1 MADILNISDLGS
13 LEIIEIYDYY
23 DQPILFA
30 CKNAAGHL
38 YLVVAADEDEQ
49 HETWLYMEISVER
62 LNLIRSGAI
71 DLHDAF
77 VYPESDCLFQV
88 RFPYDNSTSPQIES
102 IEANQVPKDMLPT
115 PGESLNLE
123 TEMPPVLSDTEPMS
137 KNNQDLEPIL
147 LDKGTITTQGYLGI
161 GSESTKVNL
170 GFQSVLNYIRE
181 HARSERQKGDLFEQ
195 LMQKYFTEDPDYKEQ
210 FSEVYLW
217 KQWAATR
224 TEFDGRDIGIDLVAQ
239 KHDGGFCAIQCKC
252 YAPDTRIS
260 RDDLNSF
267 LATASLPPFADNT
280 RILVNTGGELGENAL
295 RTIEPLGDKFRII
308 RFRDLEN
315 SPFEWPDLSIQA
327 PQQLTYKQRKF
338 HLKDHQQEAFDDV
351 INGFKASD
359 RGKLI
364 MACGTGKTFTA
375 LKIAEQI
382 AGTEGRVLY
391 LVPSISLLS
400 QAMREWSEQR
410 GVDHSYIGICS
421 DTRAGDTTEDSS
433 IQELKIPVTT
443 HPSEISRALHKP
455 DTGKM
460 TVVFCTYQSL
470 PLIEEVQNSG
480 APQFDIIFCD
490 EAHRTT
496 GVDKPGDK
504 TSHFVLVHDADRIR
518 ANKRLYMTA
527 TPRLYT
533 ENARKKAADYN
544 VEVFSM
550 DDEDKYG
557 PQFHR
562 LPFSKAVELGELS
575 DYKVAIFGISEH
587 EVNEKLAGN
596 TGKYGSEININD
608 ATRIIGCWRALQNPE
623 NKEKDD
629 ETLRPLKRVIA
640 FTNRIDESK
649 ALKTYWN
656 QIIEDALEKLPED
669 EQPTNFLCET
679 EHVDGTV
686 HALNRKTR
694 LDWLKNENYDD
705 SEDDSDG
712 KDVCRI
718 LSNARCLSEGIDVPA
733 LDAVIFYKPRKS
745 HIDVVQAVGRVM
757 RKAPGKQFGYV
768 ILPVAIPDDKDPA
781 AALNDNERF
790 SNVWSVLNALRSH
803 DDRFDGQINS
813 IDLNKKLP
821 DSIVIG
827 GGGDGDPDWV
837 GEQLTLMP
845 IEIPVDAILSK
856 IVEKCGDKR
865 YWENWAKDVAEIFER
880 LVDRIQNLL
889 DNSENAILRK
899 RFESF
904 HDELKKTINTSITRE
919 NAIDMMAQHILTSP
933 VFDALFVDYDFS
945 SGNPV
950 ANALDNLQKDFAEF
964 GLESETRDLQGF
976 YDSVRSRVSGVKS
989 SHGRQ
994 EVLSDLYEQ
1003 FFKKA
1008 LKKEAE
1014 RLGIAYTPIPLV
1026 DFVLHSVNDVLLEEF
1041 GKTISDEGVHV
1052 LDPFTGTGT
1061 FIVQLLQS
1069 GLIQP
1074 DDLGRKYR
1082 KELHANEILLLAYYI
1097 ASVNIEEA
1105 FRGQHGRDS
1114 SYEPFNGIVLT
1125 DTFNLN
1131 KSENPTLFP
1140 KERMVENNER
1150 AERQQELD
1158 IEVIIGNP
1166 PWSAWQKSSADDN
1179 QNVEYLELEERV
1191 SETYAARTTATLK
1204 NSLYDTYKMAIRWA
1218 SDRIVERGIV
1228 AFVTPASWIDGNVDA
1243 GIRACL
1249 TDEFNSIY
1257 VLNLLGDARIYGEE
1271 GRYQGE
1277 GVFGSATQS
1286 PVAITVLVKNPDATH
1301 DSCHVHY
1308 QDIGGTLKRNEKLKV
1323 LREVVS
1329 IRGLNDWRIITP
1341 NKHYDWVDQ
1350 RSDAFTEFYPLGTK
1364 ETKAGKADNAIFKLF
1379 SNGYKTSRDKYI
1391 YNFSND
1397 ACAENAQ
1404 RMIKDYLAAIAELEA
1419 NHELKVKEVA
1429 RRYTANIQWDREL
1442 ENNLKRGKTTEFDV
1456 QYIRKAAYRPF
1467 VKTNCY
1473 ADYTFA
1479 NCKYLQDLI
1488 FPDSCSENIVICVPG
1503 TGSKIPFSTLITN
1516 TMPDLELINKG
1527 QGFPRYRYPKSVS
1540 TNRVLVGNDL
1550 ERIDN
1555 ISDTALSTFRDHYD
1569 DNTITK
1575 DDIFNY
1581 VYGILHAPSYKEQF
1595 ANDLSKMLPRL
1606 PYAPDFRAF
1615 AEAGKS
1621 LTDLHLNYE
1630 TCERFPNLKVEPRK
1644 QDLFYKE
1651 KPEYFLLGTRAM
1663 RFADKNKKDT
1673 LIINEHVQL
1682 SGIPKEAHEYVVNGR
1697 TPLEWFINRYKITLP
1712 EKNKGILNDANAW
1725 FKNPRDLITAIE
1737 RIIYVSVESTKIIEN
1752 LPSEITD
1759 DSNG

>member
-1 MADILNISDLGS
+1 MS
-13 LEIIEIYDYY
+13 
-23 DQPILFA
+23 
-30 CKNAAGHL
+30 
-38 YLVVAADEDEQ
+38 
-49 HETWLYMEISVER
+49 ET
-62 LNLIRSGAI
+62 A
-71 DLHDAF
+71 
-77 VYPESDCLFQV
+77 
-88 RFPYDNSTSPQIES
+88 
-102 IEANQVPKDMLPT
+102 
-115 PGESLNLE
+115 
-123 TEMPPVLSDTEPMS
+123 
-137 KNNQDLEPIL
+137 
-147 LDKGTITTQGYLGI
+147 QGYLGI
-161 GSESTKVNL
+161 DSEIAKVNL
-170 GFQSVLNYIRE
+170 GFQSVLNHIRE
-181 HARSERQKGDLFEQ
+181 RARSEYRKGELFEQ
-195 LMQKYFTEDPDYKEQ
+195 LMQKYFTEDPDYKDQ

-217 KQWAATR
+217 KEWAQLR
-224 TEFDGRDIGIDLVAQ
+224 PDFDGRDIGIDLVAK
-239 KHDGGFCAIQCKC
+239 KHDGGYCAIQCKC

-260 RDDLNSF
+260 KEALNSF
-267 LATASLPPFADNT
+267 LATASLPPFADNL

-295 RTIEPLGDKFRII
+295 RTIQPLGDKFRII
-308 RFRDLEN
+308 RFRDLE
-315 SPFEWPDLSIQA
+315 SSHFEWPDLSIQA

-351 INGFKASD
+351 INGFKESD

-375 LKIAEQI
+375 LKIAEHI

-410 GVDHSYIGICS
+410 GIAHSYVGICS
-421 DTRAGDTTEDSS
+421 DTRAGSTSEDSS

-443 HPSEISRALHKP
+443 HPSEISLALHKP

-490 EAHRTT
+490 EVHRTT
-496 GVDKPGDK
+496 GVDKPGDR
-504 TSHFVLVHDADRIR
+504 TSPFVLVHDADRIR

-533 ENARKKAADYN
+533 ENSKTTAASYD

-550 DDEDKYG
+550 DDEEKFG

-562 LPFSKAVELGELS
+562 LPFSKAVEIGELS
-575 DYKVAIFGISEH
+575 DYKVAIFGISEY
-587 EVNEKLAGN
+587 EVNSALAGN

-656 QIIEDALEKLPED
+656 QIIEDALEKLPE
-669 EQPTNFLCET
+669 EEHPTNFLCET

-694 LDWLKNENYDD
+694 LDWLKNENDG
-705 SEDDSDG
+705 EDDG
-712 KDVCRI
+712 VCRI

-768 ILPVAIPDDKDPA
+768 ILPVAIPDDQDPA

-827 GGGDGDPDWV
+827 GGGDGDPNWDP
-837 GEQLTLMP
+837 EQLSLLP
-845 IEIPVDAILSK
+845 IEIPVGAILSK

-865 YWENWAKDVAEIFER
+865 YWENWAKDVAEIFDR

-889 DNSENAILRK
+889 DDPDNDALSY

-904 HDELKKTINTSITRE
+904 HDELKKTINTSITRD

-933 VFDALFVDYDFS
+933 VFDAIFEDYDFS

-950 ANALDNLQKDFAEF
+950 AIALDNLQSDFSEF
-964 GLESETRDLQGF
+964 GLESETRDLRGF
-976 YDSVRSRVSGVKS
+976 YDSVRSRASGVKS
-989 SHGRQ
+989 SKGRQ

-1026 DFVLHSVNDVLLEEF
+1026 DFVLHSVNDVLQEEF

-1074 DDLGRKYR
+1074 EDLERKYR

-1105 FRGQHGRDS
+1105 FRGQRGADNR
-1114 SYEPFNGIVLT
+1114 YEPFEGIILT

-1131 KSENPTLFP
+1131 KN
-1140 KERMVENNER
+1140 KEEAQQEFDLPEWLPDNNER
-1150 AERQQELD
+1150 AEHQQKLP

-1179 QNVEYLELEERV
+1179 QNVEYPELEARV
-1191 SETYAARTTATLK
+1191 SETYAEHSTSKNK
-1204 NSLYDTYKMAIRWA
+1204 NSLYNTYKMAIRWA
-1218 SDRIVERGIV
+1218 TDRLQEQKHGIV

-1249 TDEFNSIY
+1249 TEEFSSIY
-1257 VLNLLGDARIYGEE
+1257 VLNLRGNARIHGER
-1271 GRYQGE
+1271 GRQEGE

-1286 PVAITVLVKNPDATH
+1286 PVAITILVKNPKSEYDN
-1301 DSCHVHY
+1301 CRIHY
-1308 QDIGGTLKRNEKLKV
+1308 REIGSHLKRDKKLKM
-1323 LREVVS
+1323 LSESVS
-1329 IRGLNDWRIITP
+1329 VNGFSDWQIITP
-1341 NKHYDWVDQ
+1341 NEHYDWIGQ
-1350 RSDAFTEFYPLGTK
+1350 RSDAFTEFYPLGSD
-1364 ETKAGKADNAIFKLF
+1364 EARAGEVDDTIFRM
-1379 SNGYKTSRDKYI
+1379 YSRGMNTGRSAYI
-1391 YNFSND
+1391 YNFSRN
-1397 ACAENAQ
+1397 ACAEIAQ
-1404 RMIKDYLAAIAELEA
+1404 QMTKCYLAALADIK
-1419 NHELKVKEVA
+1419 HILKPTKDQVKKVA
-1429 RRYTANIQWDREL
+1429 ACHTSHLKWDDDLRS
-1442 ENNLKRGKTTEFDV
+1442 NLKREQETLFDKD
-1456 QYIRKAAYRPF
+1456 YIRKVAHRPF
-1467 VKTNCY
+1467 VNINCY
-1473 ADYTFA
+1473 ADNTFIQR
-1479 NCKYLQDLI
+1479 KYQMDRI
-1488 FPDSCSENIVICVPG
+1488 FPDSDSENRVICVPG
-1503 TGSKIPFSTLITN
+1503 IGGSKLFSALMAD
-1516 TMPDLELINKG
+1516 TMPDLHFIEASQCFPRWRYPRPADTSNTTSEN
-1527 QGFPRYRYPKSVS
+1527 QGFDEAP
-1540 TNRVLVGNDL
+1540 

-1555 ISDTALSTFRDHYD
+1555 ISDTALRTFREYYND
-1569 DNTITK
+1569 DTITK
-1575 DDIFNY
+1575 DAIFDY
-1581 VYGILHAPSYKEQF
+1581 VYGILHAPSYREQF
-1595 ANDLSKMLPRL
+1595 ANDLSKMLPHI
-1606 PYAPDFRAF
+1606 PYAPDFRVF
-1615 AEAGKS
+1615 AEAGAA
-1621 LTDLHLNYE
+1621 LATLHLNYE
-1630 TCERFPNLKVEPRK
+1630 TCARYPNLKVVPRK
-1644 QDLFYKE
+1644 QDLFWEE
-1651 KPEYFLLGTRAM
+1651 KPEHFLLGTRAM
-1663 RFADKNKKDT
+1663 RFADKNTKDT
-1673 LIINEHVQL
+1673 LIINEHVQV
-1682 SGIPKEAHEYVVNGR
+1682 SGIPAEAHRYVVNGR
-1697 TPLEWFINRYKITLP
+1697 TPLEWFINRYKITTD
-1712 EKNKGILNDANAW
+1712 KKSGIRNDPNGW
-1725 FKNPRDLITAIE
+1725 FANPRDLITAIE
-1737 RIIYVSVESTKIIEN
+1737 RIVYVSVESTKIIES
-1752 LPSEITD
+1752 LPSEVT
-1759 DSNG
+1759 SN